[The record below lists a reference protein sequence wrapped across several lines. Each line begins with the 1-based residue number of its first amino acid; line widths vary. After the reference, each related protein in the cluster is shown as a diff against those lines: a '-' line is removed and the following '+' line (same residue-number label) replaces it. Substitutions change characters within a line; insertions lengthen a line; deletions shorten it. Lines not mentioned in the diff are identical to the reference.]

1 MENHQLH
8 VGVRVKHA
16 TRTDWGLGEVL
27 SREIENRA
35 QIIFEDVAK
44 IISFDLSIAKFIT
57 VTGDEAS
64 SDYLT
69 ALVKR
74 FREDAAAP
82 KSNNKKVV
90 ATTSF
95 PKAVAN
101 FLSIFP
107 EGFRDQ
113 RYLAGRT
120 GEREYKLAANRLMME
135 LLDKDTF
142 FSLLESGAFKEICS
156 RAKSVINKTN
166 LIHTYEKIWLNNALV
181 SENNQRIFASGLFE
195 LLYGDSALQSR
206 FEKFAAMLYEIN
218 AAKWPIATYFLFIRF
233 PESQIFVKPQVT
245 QNAAEVLGMSINYRP
260 ELNWLTYSQVLN
272 LAQNLKA
279 KLEKTDTPA
288 LLPEDMIDVQ
298 SFIWVTAPSYYS

>member
-1 MENHQLH
+1 MENYQLL
-8 VGVRVKHA
+8 VGDRVKHA
-16 TRTDWGLGEVL
+16 TRTDWGLGQVL
-27 SREIENRA
+27 STEVNNEVEIL
-35 QIIFEDVAK
+35 FEDVGDIK
-44 IISFDLSIAKFIT
+44 KFNLSFAKFIQ
-57 VTGDEAS
+57 VTGDEAT

-74 FREDAAAP
+74 FRENALAP
-82 KSNNKKVV
+82 KSTNKKAA

-95 PKAVAN
+95 PKAVDN

-107 EGFRDQ
+107 EGFRDPS
-113 RYLAGRT
+113 YLAGKT

-135 LLDKDTF
+135 LLGKDAF
-142 FSLLESGAFKEICS
+142 KGVLESGDFKEICN

-166 LIHTYEKIWLNNALV
+166 LIHTYEKIWLNNALAT
-181 SENNQRIFASGLFE
+181 ENNQNVFAFGLFD
-195 LLYGDSALQSR
+195 LLYGENAQQSR

-272 LAQNLKA
+272 LAQNLKT
-279 KLEKTDTPA
+279 KLEKTDNPT